1 MTCNCPPKTP
11 ATFCKCCGCVNNP
24 HGQGLRANGDPCR
37 MAVVPGTH
45 KCHMH
50 GGSTP
55 QALLKAQQAAA
66 LLRMPVLE
74 SMHEVHETM
83 MEVIRQFA
91 ANQCPTCG
99 YPKGDVEEI
108 QAVAKVAS
116 VCINQA
122 RMILDRTGI
131 PPKAVLEVKQVD
143 GDLDLR
149 QLTAGEKQRMISLL
163 AEMRDL
169 KEDIRRR
176 IHGVPVSVIETQAL
190 PGDAE

>member
-1 MTCNCPPKTP
+1 
-11 ATFCKCCGCVNNP
+11 
-24 HGQGLRANGDPCR
+24 
-37 MAVVPGTH
+37 
-45 KCHMH
+45 MH